1 MQEHAHIDVRI
12 NVVVYLCVWAH
23 SGQLP
28 LHSKIRTVMNIKKAI
43 MGLMMLVMT
52 VAFCNESFAA
62 STQKHHHGVHAKK

>member
-1 MQEHAHIDVRI
+1 
-12 NVVVYLCVWAH
+12 
-23 SGQLP
+23 
-28 LHSKIRTVMNIKKAI
+28 MNIKKVI